1 MHALPYKGDRMSGLL
16 INNSLVHYE
25 TFGRGQP
32 ILFIHGWL
40 GSWRYWVPVMDLFSI
55 DHRTYSLD
63 LWGFGDSDKS
73 RERYDVD
80 SYVELIISFMDELG
94 IWRAPLVGHT
104 LGAAIS
110 TRLAARYPDR
120 VSKVMAV
127 CLPLNADYINRKLLT
142 AGSNDALAR
151 LFWQR
156 QHPYP
161 EVESSLPKMAHNA
174 VALTI
179 QAVARLDLREVLEEI
194 EVPLLT
200 VYGGKDPVVD
210 PSQADELEG
219 NHYSA
224 RAIVLPDAQHFP
236 MLDEPAR
243 FSRLLRDFMDVETAE
258 QLQELSVKK
267 EWRRRTR

>member
-1 MHALPYKGDRMSGLL
+1 MSGLL
-16 INNSLVHYE
+16 IDRSLIHYE

-32 ILFIHGWL
+32 IIFVHGWL
-40 GSWRYWVPVMDLFSI
+40 GSWRYWVPVMDLFSS

-63 LWGFGDSDKS
+63 LWGFGDSDKGY
-73 RERYDVD
+73 EKYDLDGYVD
-80 SYVELIISFMDELG
+80 LLLKFMDGLG
-94 IWRAPLVGHT
+94 IGRAPIVGHT
-104 LGAAIS
+104 LGAAIGV
-110 TRLAARYPDR
+110 TMAARHPDR

-127 CLPLNADYINRKLLT
+127 CLPLNADCINRKLLT

-156 QHPYP
+156 QRPYP

-179 QAVARLDLREVLEEI
+179 QAVARLDLREMLEEI
-194 EVPLLT
+194 DLPLLT
-200 VYGGKDPVVD
+200 VYGGKDPVID
-210 PSQADELEG
+210 PSAADELEG
-219 NHYSA
+219 DHYTA

-243 FSRLLRDFMDVETAE
+243 FARLLRDFMDVETPE
-258 QLQELSVKK
+258 ELQELSVKK